1 MHHKGQVFFPDLL
14 IAVLVFMV
22 SLGLFFVM
30 TDVVFTKSDLT
41 TKRTVSDEVIHATL
55 NVLVAD
61 TGVPYNW
68 ENKELSDVNLFGLA
82 TENNVISENK
92 ITALI
97 NYLDSNYVF
106 VKEKMGLGK
115 YDFKLRLMESD
126 GVEIMSSDKDLSNHK
141 LVLIYDRVVLYKNN
155 LSIVRGMIGLEK

>member
-1 MHHKGQVFFPDLL
+1 MNNKGQVFSPDLL
-14 IAVLVFMV
+14 IAVLVFII

-41 TKRTVSDEVIHATL
+41 TKRTVSDEVIHATV

-61 TGVPYNW
+61 TGVPYDW
-68 ENKELSDVNLFGLA
+68 ENKSLNDVNLFGLA
-82 TENNVISENK
+82 TEKNVISENK

-115 YDFKLRLMESD
+115 YDFKLKIMEFD
-126 GVEIMSSDKDLSNHK
+126 GVEIMSSNKDLSNYK
-141 LVLIYDRVVLYKNN
+141 LILIYDRVILYEDN
-155 LSIVRGMIGLEK
+155 LSILRGMVGLEK